1 MAARL
6 QSIRGPAGPGSA
18 SGGRSIARR
27 RNANSIECNDLNH
40 AASTGS
46 DDPLITPLEHTF
58 AMVRDYDV
66 LAKVWNCTLAQGR
79 A

>member
-1 MAARL
+1 M
-6 QSIRGPAGPGSA
+6 
-18 SGGRSIARR
+18 
-27 RNANSIECNDLNH
+27 NH